1 MYKSL
6 LCWKI
11 SCYQAM
17 KTQLL
22 SNSCAKSSHI
32 EFMKTS
38 KRNNLLPTKSQTLL
52 DCNVINSYSKIKAR
66 QNLSIFSYNPKEHT
80 NIHSLKQQYDSLKS
94 KQKFNISLSSKL
106 VVSYI
111 NENLL
116 DEANEVI
123 ERTRLDIKHF
133 FIKSSVIK
141 LYIDKCIELNLLSK
155 AINCIQREVNVPKDA
170 RVLASTLIDL
180 SIALAESGRNE
191 DAISLIKSV
200 KVSKIFNDRRDKE
213 FNRFLD
219 YCAQKGDE
227 DRLQGIN

>member
-1 MYKSL
+1 MNKSL
-6 LCWKI
+6 LYWKI

-22 SNSCAKSSHI
+22 SYSHAKSSHV
-32 EFMKTS
+32 EFMNTS
-38 KRNNLLPTKSQTLL
+38 KRNNLLPTKSQKVL
-52 DCNVINSYSKIKAR
+52 DFNVINNSKIKAR
-66 QNLSIFSYNPKEHT
+66 QYLSIFSSNPKEYS

-94 KQKFNISLSSKL
+94 KQKFDISLSSKL

-116 DEANEVI
+116 DDANEVI

-155 AINCIQREVNVPKDA
+155 AINCIQREVNGPKDA

-180 SIALAESGRNE
+180 SIALAESGRHE

-200 KVSKIFNDRRDKE
+200 NVSKIYNDRKNKE
-213 FNRFLD
+213 FSRFLD

-227 DRLQGIN
+227 HRLQGMN